1 MSKEDTTKISQEV
14 QDLSKKIKDQIKL
27 DGDKVTVPADLYVTT
42 LSEGLTEDTVKAV
55 QKHNSTFFPAV
66 TLAVGDIAV
75 AAMKKDK
82 KLEVVTGEFKMVGR
96 DHFDVTINRT
106 KEARNPSNGE
116 TITKYGSVSAT
127 MTTHSAQVSRGE
139 MSHVKT
145 HLQEAALK
153 AFGE

>member
-1 MSKEDTTKISQEV
+1 MSKEDSKISSEVQALATKIKSH
-14 QDLSKKIKDQIKL
+14 IKL
-27 DGDKVTVPADLYVTT
+27 DGDKVTVPTDLYVTT
-42 LSEGLTEDTVKAV
+42 LPEELSEETVKAV
-55 QKHNSTFFPAV
+55 QKHNSFFFPAA

-82 KLEVVTGEFKMVGR
+82 KLEAVTGEFKMVGR

-106 KEARNPSNGE
+106 KETRNPSNGE
-116 TITKYGSVSAT
+116 TSTVYGAVSAS
-127 MTTHSAQVSRGE
+127 MTTHSAKVSRGE
-139 MSHVKT
+139 MSHVKQ